1 MKKHNLSTPQML
13 FIIGT
18 RAALAAGAG
27 LLVSEKL
34 SKTFRRALGLSL
46 VALGAATTFPA
57 ARIALGKS

>member
-13 FIIGT
+13 FLIGT

-34 SKTFRRALGLSL
+34 LKTFRRTLGLGL
-46 VALGAATTFPA
+46 VAIGAATTFPA
-57 ARIALGKS
+57 AKIALGKS